1 MKVTKLKPSE
11 FCFLAVTLVFILGS
25 LSWFFYQNQERDLTK
40 VEVQKSR
47 AEGGYEIAES
57 KDPAPGM
64 LDGERMNINEA
75 TAEDLTRLPGIGPA
89 RAEDIVAYRESYGD
103 FQKTSEEI
111 MKVSGIGEK
120 IYERSPYIS
129 VSEE

>member
-1 MKVTKLKPSE
+1 
-11 FCFLAVTLVFILGS
+11 
-25 LSWFFYQNQERDLTK
+25 
-40 VEVQKSR
+40 
-47 AEGGYEIAES
+47 
-57 KDPAPGM
+57 M

-103 FQKTSEEI
+103 FQTSEEI

-120 IYERSPYIS
+120 IYERMSPYIS